1 MKQAAGVERGA
12 MESTKEVVGLLTR
25 KHIYEIAKIKSQDQ
39 YWQMVDLQVSSDLNE
54 RIFNTIVDFD
64 NRILTATTKIPVK
77 FLF

>member
-1 MKQAAGVERGA
+1 

-54 RIFNTIVDFD
+54 RIFDTIVDFND
-64 NRILTATTKIPVK
+64 TILTASTEMPLI
-77 FLF
+77 FC

>member
-39 YWQMVDLQVSSDLNE
+39 YWQMVDLQVSFDLNE

-64 NRILTATTKIPVK
+64 NTILTATTEM
-77 FLF
+77 L